1 MLPLSQR
8 GNFDFLYKTWLEFLE
23 NLLARFDLPYFE
35 LRNLPSTV
43 QVKSESLVCSKDA
56 GFS

>member
-23 NLLARFDLPYFE
+23 NLLAIFDLPYFE

-43 QVKSESLVCSKDA
+43 QVKVRV
-56 GFS
+56 

>member
-43 QVKSESLVCSKDA
+43 QVKVRV
-56 GFS
+56 

>member
-23 NLLARFDLPYFE
+23 NLLVRFHLPHFE
-35 LRNLPSTV
+35 LRNLPSTG
-43 QVKSESLVCSKDA
+43 QVEVR
-56 GFS
+56 F